1 MESDMKTDNSDI
13 KTDNIESIKADL
25 TIIGTGMAGLSAALF
40 ALEQGLS
47 VVLTGKTSSI
57 HFATGLMDLMG
68 VYPAG
73 HQWDDPFAAIDR
85 IRAEVPEHP
94 YATISNKDID
104 TALETVQQFLGDNG
118 LPYRRN
124 SARNVDI
131 ITSMGTLKKS
141 HMIPLSMWRG
151 VKVLEE
157 RLPTLLMDFT
167 GLKIYSARQIRS
179 ALGGTWKG
187 LRDETI
193 QFPGT
198 ELMEEV
204 FPEHLARSLDVQE
217 NREKLAQKILP
228 LVKDATAVGFPAL
241 LGMYKSCETLRA
253 LEKLLGVTVFEIPT
267 PPVSVPGIRLQEI
280 FLKGLKQNDALL
292 SLPEMV
298 KRVESFSSGKFKIT
312 AGESG
317 TLKRIE
323 SKGVILATGRF
334 LGKGLTAERTGIRES
349 LMDLPVTQPTERDK
363 WHNPHL
369 FDPQGHP
376 INRAGLQVDGMFQP
390 LAESS
395 MPFSPG
401 LFAAGSIL
409 AHCDWT
415 RLKCGSGVAIATA
428 HAAVRAF
435 CKRYK

>member
-1 MESDMKTDNSDI
+1 MKTDNRTDI
-13 KTDNIESIKADL
+13 QADL

-40 ALEQGLS
+40 ALDQGLS

-57 HFATGLMDLMG
+57 HFATGLMDLLG
-68 VYPAG
+68 VYPPG
-73 HQWDDPFAAIDR
+73 YQWDNPFAAIDR
-85 IRAEVPEHP
+85 IRKEVPEHP
-94 YATISNKDID
+94 YAAISNEDID
-104 TALETVQQFLGDNG
+104 KALGRVQQFLGAQG
-118 LPYRRN
+118 LPHRRKR
-124 SARNVDI
+124 SRNVDI

-141 HMIPLSMWRG
+141 HLIPLSMWRG
-151 VKVLEE
+151 VAVLEK
-157 RLPTLLMDFT
+157 RLPTLLVDFT
-167 GLKIYSARQIRS
+167 GLKIYSARQIVS
-179 ALGGTWKG
+179 ALGSNWKG
-187 LRDETI
+187 LRDATI
-193 QFPGT
+193 QFPGM

-204 FPEHLARSLDVQE
+204 FPEHMARSLDVATNVE
-217 NREKLAQKILP
+217 ILARKVLP
-228 LVKDATAVGFPAL
+228 LIKDAKAVGFPAL
-241 LGMYKSCETLRA
+241 LGMYVSCKTIRTLER
-253 LEKLLGVTVFEIPT
+253 LLGVTVFEIPT
-267 PPVSVPGIRLQEI
+267 PPVSVPGIRLQEL
-280 FLKGLKQNDALL
+280 FLKGLQKNDALL

-298 KRVESFSSGKFKIT
+298 KRVESFSNGKYRIT

-349 LMDLPVTQPTERDK
+349 LMGLPVVQPKGRDK
-363 WHNPHL
+363 WHNIHL
-369 FDPQGHP
+369 FDPLGHP
-376 INRAGLQVDGMFQP
+376 VNRSGLQVDRMFRP
-390 LAESS
+390 LTETS

>member
-1 MESDMKTDNSDI
+1 MKTDNMPP
-13 KTDNIESIKADL
+13 IKADL
-25 TIIGTGMAGLSAALF
+25 TVIGTGMAGLSAALF

-73 HQWDDPFAAIDR
+73 HEWDDPFAAIDR

-94 YATISNKDID
+94 YASLSNKDID
-104 TALETVQQFLGDNG
+104 AALETVKRFLGDNG
-118 LPYRRN
+118 LPYRRDPFH
-124 SARNVDI
+124 NVDI

-141 HMIPLSMWRG
+141 HMIPLTMWPG
-151 VKVLEE
+151 VEVLKK

-167 GLKIYSARQIRS
+167 GFKIYSARQIRS
-179 ALGGTWKG
+179 SLAETWKG
-187 LRDETI
+187 LRDETVR
-193 QFPGT
+193 FPGT
-198 ELMEEV
+198 EIMEEV
-204 FPEHLARSLDVQE
+204 FPEHLARSLDVQK

-228 LVKDATAVGFPAL
+228 LLKGARAVGFPAL
-241 LGMYKSCETLRA
+241 LGMYKSSETVNA

-267 PPVSVPGIRLQEI
+267 PPVSVPGIRLQDI

-298 KRVESFSSGKFKIT
+298 NKVESFSSGKFKIT

-349 LMDLPVTQPTERDK
+349 LMDLPVAQPAGRDK
-363 WHNPHL
+363 WHTPHL
-369 FDPQGHP
+369 FDPGGHP
-376 INRAGLQVDGMFQP
+376 INRAGLQVDGMFRP
-390 LAESS
+390 LAASS
-395 MPFSPG
+395 MPFSPR

-428 HAAVRAF
+428 HAAVKAF